1 MPRIQQG
8 PGVKGSQKWIQRL
21 VNEKPNLLN
30 EDSLYCKVS
39 IEGAKPQQ
47 LKCDSSS
54 RLV

>member
-1 MPRIQQG
+1 MPRVFQG
-8 PGVKGSQKWIQRL
+8 PAVKGSQKWIQRL

>member
-8 PGVKGSQKWIQRL
+8 PAVKGSKKWIQRL
-21 VNEKPNLLN
+21 VNEKSDLLN

-47 LKCDSSS
+47 LTCDSSS